1 MNTHEQLTGHKK
13 DKIGT
18 NRSFGLTIGVFLFI
32 IGFWPLLK
40 GHGMKVWPL
49 FVGSIFFI
57 AALLAPEALE
67 RLNRLWFKFGLLLNK
82 VMEPVI
88 MTAIFGVVF
97 VPFGVM
103 IRTFK
108 PNLLSLKSD
117 KNVTTYWLPR
127 DNVGTD
133 MKNQF

>member
-1 MNTHEQLTGHKK
+1 M
-13 DKIGT
+13 
-18 NRSFGLTIGVFLFI
+18 RVWALFAA
-32 IGFWPLLK
+32 
-40 GHGMKVWPL
+40 
-49 FVGSIFFI
+49 SIFFI

-82 VMEPVI
+82 VVEPVI
-88 MTAIFGVVF
+88 MTAIFAVVF

-103 IRTFK
+103 IRIFK
-108 PNLLSLKSD
+108 PNLLSLRFN
-117 KNVTTYWLPR
+117 KNLKTYWVSR